1 MPPFSIA
8 SMYLSKPQFMREF
21 PRQWHLKKLTTLDKL
36 ELFMTAKRHFKQM
49 DKGQLPDELELKSIK
64 SPYQWDYLMFS
75 FGTSVAKL
83 SWGRCKTRVSHN
95 NDKKGNIRAIH
106 RVFCEHRGFITLLLF
121 FFFFFTLLLF
131 WKRENWKKLF
141 VLPHQ
146 GLWSLCPIHHHLH
159 QNQALVQYNSQTHH
173 ISQYPWC

>member
-106 RVFCEHRGFITLLLF
+106 RVFCEHRGFITLLLLF
-121 FFFFFTLLLF
+121 FFLLYCFFEKERTEKSYLF
-131 WKRENWKKLF
+131 YLIKVFGLSAQFIIIFIRIK
-141 VLPHQ
+141 
-146 GLWSLCPIHHHLH
+146 LWSNIIPKLI
-159 QNQALVQYNSQTHH
+159 
-173 ISQYPWC
+173 I